1 MARRVAITS
10 LNARTIDILN
20 TIRANASYEY
30 QSSVPAVTSEKDI
43 PKVGEVLYGYP
54 ALANQFLNALINR
67 IALVKVKSAVFN
79 NAYAEL
85 KKGYLEFGETV
96 EEVFVNIAKAREFSA
111 EKAESREFKR
121 TLPDVRSAFHTMNWR
136 VQYPVTI
143 QNEDLR
149 MAFTSIGGV
158 EDLIARIVDSIYTAA
173 EYDEFLLFKYLI
185 IKAVSHGKMFP
196 VPVDT
201 SDMKNAAKK
210 FRGFSNQLTFMSNKY
225 NASAVT
231 TTTPKEDQYIFMD
244 AQYNANYDVDVLASA
259 FNMDKATFMGKLKL
273 IDDFTSFDND
283 RFNVIRANSDM
294 IEEVTDAELALMR
307 DVKAVLVDS
316 EWFQVYDNANQFT
329 EQYVAS
335 GMYWNYFFNVWKT
348 VSSSPFSNAIVFV
361 DSTADTTLPNTLTVK
376 VTDKNKAAEA
386 TILTLEPQISSATLE
401 DRNYEFIQTQSC
413 VQNLI
418 AVHKY
423 GAVIYPANAEAQY
436 ISFKIG
442 DVVYTSNSQIG
453 TTADVGDTV
462 TFTRNDFIDATLSAL
477 SITNVTLTPSF
488 DDEVL
493 TYTGATSSASGVITA
508 TATDSDAT
516 VVVKMNGTKVTGT
529 TLSFASGAGNV
540 LTVEVTGNSEGSV
553 VTNIYKVTITR
564 S

>member
-1 MARRVAITS
+1 MARRVAITN

-30 QSSVPAVTSEKDI
+30 QSSIPTISSEVDI
-43 PKVGEVLYGYP
+43 PRVGEILYGYP

-96 EEVFVNIAKAREFSA
+96 EEVFVGIAKAREFSA
-111 EKAESREFKR
+111 EKAEAREFKR

-136 VQYPVTI
+136 VQYPITI

-149 MAFTSIGGV
+149 MAFTNIGGV
-158 EDLIARIVDSIYTAA
+158 QDLIAKIVDAVYTAA
-173 EYDEFLLFKYLI
+173 EYDEYLLFKYLI
-185 IKAVSHGKMFP
+185 IKAISHGKMFP
-196 VPVDT
+196 VAFD
-201 SDMKNAAKK
+201 SSAIKNAAKK

-225 NASAVT
+225 NASGVT
-231 TTTPKEDQYIFMD
+231 TTTPKEEQFIFMD
-244 AQYNANYDVDVLASA
+244 AQYNADYDVDVLASA
-259 FNMDKATFMGKLKL
+259 FNMDKATFSGKLKL

-283 RFNVIRANSDM
+283 RFDIIRANSDQ
-294 IEEVTDAELALMR
+294 IESITDAELALMSN
-307 DVKAVLVDS
+307 VKAVLVDR

-361 DSTADTTLPNTLTVK
+361 DTSADTSLPDSMTLK
-376 VTDKNKAAEA
+376 VTDKSASGTA
-386 TILTLEPQISSATLE
+386 TILTLDFNSNSATLE
-401 DRNYEFIQTQSC
+401 GRNIEFITSQANVSAG
-413 VQNLI
+413 V

-423 GAVIYPANAEAQY
+423 GAIIYPYGAEAQT
-436 ISFKIG
+436 IKFKIDG
-442 DVVYTSNSQIG
+442 VTYSSSSTLG
-453 TTADVGDTV
+453 TTADVGDTLS
-462 TFTRNDFIDATLSAL
+462 FTRDDYINNTLSAL
-477 SITNVTLTPSF
+477 SITNVTLSPSF
-488 DDEVL
+488 ASGTV
-493 TYTGATSSASGVITA
+493 TYTGATSSASGTITA
-508 TATDSDAT
+508 TKSDSDAT
-516 VVVKMNGTKVTGT
+516 VTVKMNGTAVTGT
-529 TLSFASGAGNV
+529 SLSFASGAGNV
-540 LTVEVTGNSEGSV
+540 LTVEVAGVIEGV
-553 VTNIYKVTITR
+553 PTTKTYTVTITR